1 MHSRDKKSL
10 ASLMSQRKRG
20 SAVVPRVAELT
31 AAQSEVPPSGSAPR
45 LGARGADGCPEQL
58 QLTHTAL
65 WSGPQSVKV

>member
-1 MHSRDKKSL
+1 MHSRDKKNL

-20 SAVVPRVAELT
+20 STVVPRVAELT

-45 LGARGADGCPEQL
+45 LGVRGADGCPEQL